1 MKMRNLVSFR
11 SKGPSILSKLMYVIM
26 LTVVVILLLTGFV
39 LSFNEWSVF
48 RKISYHSISTLS
60 GVIGDNSM
68 AALAF
73 DDAKVGKEILSA
85 LRSEPDVLLGCLYSK
100 NRNLFASYIRSDYL
114 SVCSHLEP
122 EHGHIFDK
130 GMLSF
135 SRPIVHDNE
144 YLGSFYMLSD
154 MHLFKD
160 RLKLYFYLLT
170 SFLMIAVLVAYAMA
184 NRLQHLVIGPVL
196 KLADTAKYISEE
208 KQYSL
213 RAEKSADVEIDV
225 LVTSFNRMLD
235 VIQEREQTIQ
245 ESEEQFR
252 AAFDLAAVGHLLL
265 GPDGKFLRVNPELC
279 KILEYSS
286 EELLELRFTDI
297 THPDDF
303 KGSGDVFKKIFQ
315 KEINSISLE
324 KRYLTKSGSVIWAIV
339 SAASIR
345 DSSGTVTKIISVFQN
360 ITERKRAERERDR
373 LLDFERDARI
383 EIERS
388 VHVRD
393 DFLAIASHELRTP
406 ITPLKIYLAMM
417 KNILIKLE
425 PDLIKNQKTLVQ
437 TCINSQTQLDSLEKL
452 IEDLLSVTRISAGRL
467 QLARTDVNLS
477 LLVAHVLNRYAEV
490 SSKAG
495 CKINYVCDEN
505 VIGYWDPLRIEQ
517 IVINIFSNAL
527 KYGAGNP
534 IEVSVTKVNRKAK
547 FVVLDHGIGMTRE
560 ELSKIFQKFERGG
573 SVKSFGGLGLGLFIT
588 KGYVTA
594 HQGSIYAE
602 SKLHEG
608 SIFTVELPLEL
619 ERV

>member
-1 MKMRNLVSFR
+1 
-11 SKGPSILSKLMYVIM
+11 
-26 LTVVVILLLTGFV
+26 
-39 LSFNEWSVF
+39 
-48 RKISYHSISTLS
+48 
-60 GVIGDNSM
+60 
-68 AALAF
+68 
-73 DDAKVGKEILSA
+73 
-85 LRSEPDVLLGCLYSK
+85 
-100 NRNLFASYIRSDYL
+100 
-114 SVCSHLEP
+114 
-122 EHGHIFDK
+122 
-130 GMLSF
+130 
-135 SRPIVHDNE
+135 
-144 YLGSFYMLSD
+144 
-154 MHLFKD
+154 
-160 RLKLYFYLLT
+160 
-170 SFLMIAVLVAYAMA
+170 
-184 NRLQHLVIGPVL
+184 
-196 KLADTAKYISEE
+196 
-208 KQYSL
+208 
-213 RAEKSADVEIDV
+213 
-225 LVTSFNRMLD
+225 
-235 VIQEREQTIQ
+235 
-245 ESEEQFR
+245 
-252 AAFDLAAVGHLLL
+252 
-265 GPDGKFLRVNPELC
+265 
-279 KILEYSS
+279 
-286 EELLELRFTDI
+286 
-297 THPDDF
+297 
-303 KGSGDVFKKIFQ
+303 
-315 KEINSISLE
+315 
-324 KRYLTKSGSVIWAIV
+324 
-339 SAASIR
+339 
-345 DSSGTVTKIISVFQN
+345 VTKIISVFQN

>member
-1 MKMRNLVSFR
+1 MRNLVSFR